1 MDSTNFFVPSASLHD
16 DPEQVKRQK
25 SALRLD
31 VQAIDTTT
39 QTGKINKYDVSLTG
53 CSCRDFQLR
62 KKPCK
67 HMYRLAHELG
77 VFRLS
82 GKVINDSSVQNDAD
96 KKTKKSQVVH
106 CVSQLDDNEKS
117 VLHSILYAY
126 LYHQKAVS
134 ALPRASI
141 PEHLFD
147 LHLIVDTG
155 LDMQALSDVSRLGA
169 LRNLIKEHQCNIKL
183 RKKIDILQAL
193 AADYP
198 EVFRLYASDFAFVIP
213 SPDVLLAPRKV
224 YQLVQ
229 PPQDDLSHLWM

>member
-1 MDSTNFFVPSASLHD
+1 MDSTNFFVLSAPLHD

-31 VQAIDTTT
+31 VQAIDATT
-39 QTGKINKYDVSLTG
+39 QTGKINNYDVSLTG

-77 VFRLS
+77 VFHLP
-82 GKVINDSSVQNDAD
+82 GKVVSDSSVKNEMD
-96 KKTKKSQVVH
+96 KKIQKGQVIQR
-106 CVSQLDDNEKS
+106 VSQLDDNEKS

-126 LYHQKAVS
+126 LYRQKATS

-141 PEHLFD
+141 PDRLFSF
-147 LHLIVDTG
+147 HLIAGTD
-155 LDMQALSDVSRLGA
+155 LDMQALADASRLDD
-169 LRNLIKEHQCNIKL
+169 LKRLVKEHQCTIKL
-183 RKKIDILQAL
+183 RKKVDILNAL
-193 AADYP
+193 SCDYP
-198 EVFRLYASDFAFVIP
+198 EIFRLYVSDFAFVIP

-229 PPQDDLSHLWM
+229 PPQNDLSYLWT